1 MREGDTVLRLKRFE
15 STQRALKIS
24 VLETMIRDL
33 DNAALDLAQ
42 QIASE
47 EERTRVKD
55 TRHVAYST
63 FATAAALRRR
73 NLLISVADLKQK
85 LQLAKREL
93 NEVTMDLR
101 DLELAHIPSPPIYVP
116 AQGDRTIA
124 PSFPYLN
131 APRSA

>member
-1 MREGDTVLRLKRFE
+1 MREGDTVLRLKWFE

-73 NLLISVADLKQK
+73 NLLISVADLKRK

-93 NEVTMDLR
+93 NEVTMHLR
-101 DLELAHIPSPPIYVP
+101 DLELAHTPSPPIYVP
-116 AQGDRTIA
+116 ARGDRTIA
-124 PSFPYLN
+124 SSSSPIP
-131 APRSA
+131 

>member
-15 STQRALKIS
+15 SAQRALKIS

-63 FATAAALRRR
+63 FATAVGGVSLAGTGS
-73 NLLISVADLKQK
+73 LLSASKM
-85 LQLAKREL
+85 RW
-93 NEVTMDLR
+93 R
-101 DLELAHIPSPPIYVP
+101 PHYCHHLE
-116 AQGDRTIA
+116 
-124 PSFPYLN
+124 
-131 APRSA
+131 